1 MLSEKVVMHT
11 SGKPE
16 IFSVASQGFR
26 NALYEQYLISANT
39 WKKLIQY
46 GIDRQE
52 FKEVDIA
59 AVFDLIVFSYQG
71 VRMYSKLMPI
81 DKEIPSRI
89 IISAAV
95 ITVFMAIPHSKAIV
109 IYLLL

>member
-1 MLSEKVVMHT
+1 MY
-11 SGKPE
+11 
-16 IFSVASQGFR
+16 
-26 NALYEQYLISANT
+26 NQYLLSANT

-52 FKEVDIA
+52 FNEVDID

-81 DKEIPSRI
+81 DQEIPSRI
-89 IISAAV
+89 IKEIKKILVKNDSSVRDALSTAG
-95 ITVFMAIPHSKAIV
+95 IF
-109 IYLLL
+109 

>member
-1 MLSEKVVMHT
+1 MSILVFMILRVK
-11 SGKPE
+11 K
-16 IFSVASQGFR
+16 
-26 NALYEQYLISANT
+26 NKLYEQYLVSANT
-39 WKKLIQY
+39 WKKLMQY

-89 IISAAV
+89 IKEIKKILVRSDCDGNN
-95 ITVFMAIPHSKAIV
+95 F
-109 IYLLL
+109 

>member
-1 MLSEKVVMHT
+1 M
-11 SGKPE
+11 
-16 IFSVASQGFR
+16 
-26 NALYEQYLISANT
+26 
-39 WKKLIQY
+39 QY

-89 IISAAV
+89 IKEIKKILVRSDCDGNN
-95 ITVFMAIPHSKAIV
+95 F
-109 IYLLL
+109 